1 MKKDD
6 YFVTIMQA
14 PPKQHIP
21 IVQFDVK
28 TQKEAF
34 TVSAEG
40 LKGVCLIYTGFL
52 QPFLFPYHSGM
63 RLLSFSNPHKLGK
76 IARSASV
83 PLTHRFSSNHVSY
96 HLCNLHRKS

>member
-6 YFVTIMQA
+6 YLVTIMQA

-21 IVQFDVK
+21 MVQFDVK

-40 LKGVCLIYTGFL
+40 LKGVCPICTGYHFNFLIFLSQWNTGAL
-52 QPFLFPYHSGM
+52 VLESAQ
-63 RLLSFSNPHKLGK
+63 
-76 IARSASV
+76 AREDRRKRVSIT
-83 PLTHRFSSNHVSY
+83 PSS
-96 HLCNLHRKS
+96 L